1 MNSGFA
7 WWGSFAS
14 YGNHND
20 ENVPFSFIKRPHY
33 SIFFLPF
40 FFPLI
45 AVFTRHVLYVIAS
58 VAKSSVF
65 LRNWATF
72 IKMLQIEAKAPA
84 NQKLR
89 WKPWNEVLTLHNAI
103 LMQMYSHCPQK
114 CDWDSFSHDWASF
127 EYQLGWFCYADLA
140 ALVTTMYILWASFY
154 LYLNLYHLYLY
165 NIFFLSLKQL

>member
-1 MNSGFA
+1 
-7 WWGSFAS
+7 
-14 YGNHND
+14 
-20 ENVPFSFIKRPHY
+20 
-33 SIFFLPF
+33 
-40 FFPLI
+40 
-45 AVFTRHVLYVIAS
+45 
-58 VAKSSVF
+58 
-65 LRNWATF
+65 
-72 IKMLQIEAKAPA
+72 MLQIEAKAPA

-165 NIFFLSLKQL
+165 NIFFSFSKTTVNEGLIKSVTCHETFLYFIFRYFVLHNNNNN